1 MFMQLIKFSILLTAN
16 LLPAVQSAA
25 LPAKTL
31 DTDSLVLMDEEFYSF
46 EQFLSDFSRYYD
58 NRDEYL
64 ERERIF
70 YENLRKIVAHN
81 RNQEVERSR
90 NVSYGHYWM
99 GVSQWADRAADELFR
114 GYDKHQSEFV
124 RSVSSDI
131 ASAHRQLRWSSA
143 KDLSSDVV
151 SQSFAEKVGLTID
164 SVDDLPK
171 FVDWRMKG
179 VTTPVKLQGMCGSCW
194 AFASTAVLE
203 SHIAIQ
209 TGFLFELSTQ
219 QIVSCTK
226 NPFHCGGSG
235 GCTGAT
241 AELAF
246 NHVREFGAVQEWQYG
261 YQDSEGLPLNCSLLS
276 ASIQNNREEKFF
288 HSAVAGLSEYVT
300 LPSNNYTILMNVVA
314 KIGPVAVS
322 VACLPWH
329 LYKSGVFYE
338 PMSNDSTSSTDLNHL
353 VVLEGY
359 GTDKETGEDFW
370 IVRNSWGPQWGEHGY
385 IRLRRIGD
393 SECAIDKSPSN
404 GIGCALDPY
413 GKSVVPP
420 SQKICGNS
428 GILFDSVIPLGVFLI
443 NK

>member
-1 MFMQLIKFSILLTAN
+1 MNMYIYLITFSIVFTAN
-16 LLPAVQSAA
+16 LWPVVQSAA
-25 LPAKTL
+25 LPAKTFDNDASVLL
-31 DTDSLVLMDEEFYSF
+31 DEDLYSF

-58 NRDEYL
+58 NRNEYA
-64 ERERIF
+64 EREHIF

-81 RNQEVERSR
+81 RNQEKQRSR
-90 NVSYGHYWM
+90 NVSQGHYWM
-99 GVSQWADRAADELFR
+99 GVNPWADRRADELFR
-114 GYDKHQSEFV
+114 GYDKYQSDV
-124 RSVSSDI
+124 ARSVSFDV
-131 ASAHRQLRWSSA
+131 ASAHRQLR
-143 KDLSSDVV
+143 LSKFKELESHRVAQIL
-151 SQSFAEKVGLTID
+151 SEKLGLTVD
-164 SVDDLPK
+164 SVDDLPN
-171 FVDWRMKG
+171 FVDWRLKG
-179 VTTPVKLQGMCGSCW
+179 VTTPVKSQGMCGSCW

-203 SHIAIQ
+203 SHVAIE
-209 TGFLFELSTQ
+209 TGILFELSPQ
-219 QIVSCTK
+219 QIVSCTE
-226 NPFHCGGSG
+226 NPFHCGGDG

-261 YQDSEGLPLNCSLLS
+261 YQDSEGLPINCTLS
-276 ASIQNNREEKFF
+276 SRGKRFF
-288 HSAVAGLSEYVT
+288 HGAVAGISGYVT

-338 PMSNDSTSSTDLNHL
+338 PMNKDSNSSSDLNHL

-359 GTDKETGEDFW
+359 GTDDDTGDEYW

-385 IRLRRIGD
+385 IRLKRIGE
-393 SECAIDKSPSN
+393 SECAIDKTPSD
-404 GIGCALDPY
+404 GTGCTLDPY

-420 SQKICGNS
+420 PQKICGNS

-443 NK
+443 